1 MHEFYYDDK
10 YVLEIN
16 IRDRPGEY
24 DNYRSKKPPNAVV
37 LDPQRFDRASLQI
50 EQNRKKLGLVG
61 TPSTEAGSSCNQVC
75 AKKGMKCRQDLLSLL
90 NTCQVRCLKLI
101 FSSYDFFLLLI
112 LSTIFFSQ
120 ALNEQFPCRDCIKSI
135 GSDQPAYVSP
145 NAPQSYSPGK
155 CVYSTQPEKSTCDA
169 SHASTLRLCACA

>member
-10 YVLEIN
+10 YVLAIN

-24 DNYRSKKPPNAVV
+24 DNYRSKKPQNAVV
-37 LDPQRFDRASLQI
+37 LDPQRFDRASLLI
-50 EQNRKKLGLVG
+50 EKNRKKLGLVG
-61 TPSTEAGSSCNQVC
+61 NPSAEAGSSCNQVC
-75 AKKGMKCRQDLLSLL
+75 SKKGMKCRQDLLSLL
-90 NTCQVRCLKLI
+90 NTC
-101 FSSYDFFLLLI
+101 
-112 LSTIFFSQ
+112 Q

-145 NAPQSYSPGK
+145 TAPQSHSPGK